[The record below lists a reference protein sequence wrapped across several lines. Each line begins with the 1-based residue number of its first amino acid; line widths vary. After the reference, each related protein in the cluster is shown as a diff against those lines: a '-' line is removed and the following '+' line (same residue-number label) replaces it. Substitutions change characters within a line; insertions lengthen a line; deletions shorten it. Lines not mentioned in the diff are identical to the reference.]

1 MLEKFH
7 KFFNSPKN
15 YFSSFLSLHAN
26 ILCQSDRI
34 RHKTHPLESIWKFE
48 NPSKHFWSDCKTWLI
63 NSRKK
68 KKKNLQKNCKI
79 WVFDDAM
86 SWCHVIWLLRL
97 KSYNAM
103 KILMLFVPWFI
114 IIAQV
119 ELKIWLSMKSLQLF
133 ANLSNFSNF
142 YPFS

>member
-68 KKKNLQKNCKI
+68 KKSSEKLQDLSI
-79 WVFDDAM
+79 W
-86 SWCHVIWLLRL
+86 WCHVIWLLRL

-103 KILMLFVPWFI
+103 KILMLFVPCFI

>member
-34 RHKTHPLESIWKFE
+34 RDKTHPLESIWKFE

-68 KKKNLQKNCKI
+68 KKKSSEKLQDLSI
-79 WVFDDAM
+79 W
-86 SWCHVIWLLRL
+86 WCHVIWLLRL
-97 KSYNAM
+97 KSYSAM
-103 KILMLFVPWFI
+103 KILMLFVPCFI

>member
-68 KKKNLQKNCKI
+68 KKKSSEKLQDLSI
-79 WVFDDAM
+79 W
-86 SWCHVIWLLRL
+86 WCHVIWLLRL

-103 KILMLFVPWFI
+103 KILMLFVPCFI